1 MYPTN
6 RNLFS
11 ISFIF
16 LSLENYGVRKL
27 EALFAVLITTMA
39 CSFAWMFIET
49 KPRGKDLIIG
59 EYLLLLVFF
68 LEIWRRRSQSKRCY
82 LLSRKAE
89 FSPFKKNLKRCYIAQ
104 YDLNP
109 RGYLCVKCLYHMTNA
124 VLLSA

>member
-1 MYPTN
+1 
-6 RNLFS
+6 
-11 ISFIF
+11 
-16 LSLENYGVRKL
+16 VRKL

-89 FSPFKKNLKRCYIAQ
+89 FSPFKKKIKKMLHCPI
-104 YDLNP
+104 
-109 RGYLCVKCLYHMTNA
+109 
-124 VLLSA
+124 